1 MEAANHFLDSEQI
14 VLINTH
20 LANLRLLYRQI
31 RLDFKNHVSAY
42 GPVTNCI
49 QGAARIRSRRV
60 VIDVCAA

>member
-14 VLINTH
+14 ALINTH

-31 RLDFKNHVSAY
+31 RLGFKNHVSAY

-49 QGAARIRSRRV
+49 QRGRLDPEPAGG
-60 VIDVCAA
+60 D